1 MDHRHWYMFYMNIWV
16 SALFYQCFFNP
27 SHFVDATTTRPAIA
41 PAATTTSTTTT
52 IDTIINIY
60 IYIIIIYIII
70 TTIYITK
77 LLQIKTCFIDL
88 PSSLLH

>member
-41 PAATTTSTTTT
+41 PAATTTTTATT

-60 IYIIIIYIII
+60 IYYYYMYYYNNNIYNKIIAN
-70 TTIYITK
+70 
-77 LLQIKTCFIDL
+77 
-88 PSSLLH
+88 